1 MQTWQLQ
8 DAKARFSEVV
18 KRAVKEGPQ
27 EITVHGESTA
37 VVLSRT
43 EYDKLKKPAKRKQ
56 SFAAFMRASPLYGLD
71 IDLTR
76 DKKPYV
82 DKQIFED

>member
-1 MQTWQLQ
+1 VQTWQLQ

-18 KRAVKEGPQ
+18 KRAVSDGPQ

-37 VVLSRT
+37 VVLSRV

-56 SFAAFMRASPLYGLD
+56 SFVAFMRASPLYGLD

-76 DKKPYV
+76 DKTPYV

>member
-1 MQTWQLQ
+1 LQ

-18 KRAVKEGPQ
+18 KRAVSDGPQ

-37 VVLSRT
+37 VVLSRVDY
-43 EYDKLKKPAKRKQ
+43 EKLKKPAKRKQ

-76 DKKPYV
+76 DKTPCV